1 MRGIEVT
8 KKLIFWLI
16 LSAILLWA
24 GVFSL
29 PDNRLHLVF
38 CDVGQGDA
46 ILITYRQTQV
56 LIDGGP
62 DNKVLGC
69 LSKNIPFWDRNLEM
83 VILTHP
89 EADHFSGLI
98 DVIKRYNVKQF
109 VSNSIIP
116 ESAGLPSEAPP
127 AGGAKL
133 GFWEFYQVVL
143 DEKVNVYSPRA
154 GDRLKIG
161 PIELLVLWP
170 SQKLGDSWIWSEEA
184 RNAFFAHEN
193 AKSNSSPTRT
203 GKAFKFA
210 QKDYFASSV
219 LGATFSS
226 DKINETSI
234 VLELSFGNFDTL
246 LTGDID
252 FDVEKQVNLSRQRN
266 EIEVLKIAHHGS
278 KYSTGEEFLKKIS
291 PDLAIISVGATNRY
305 GHPTSE
311 VLKRLS
317 DLAIKVLRTD
327 LNGEIEIVS
336 DGKKWGLRD

>member
-8 KKLIFWLI
+8 KKPIFWLI
-16 LSAILLWA
+16 LTAILLWA

-46 ILITYRQTQV
+46 ILITYKQTQILV
-56 LIDGGP
+56 DGGP
-62 DNKVLGC
+62 NNKVLGC
-69 LSKNIPFWDRNLEM
+69 LADNIPFWDRTLEM

-109 VSNSIIP
+109 VVNSIIP
-116 ESAGLPSEAPP
+116 ESTGLPSEALP

-143 DEKVNVYSPRA
+143 DEKVNIYSPQA

-170 SQKLGDSWIWSEEA
+170 KEKLGNQELWL
-184 RNAFFAHEN
+184 
-193 AKSNSSPTRT
+193 
-203 GKAFKFA
+203 GK
-210 QKDYFASSV
+210 
-219 LGATFSS
+219 L
-226 DKINETSI
+226 NETSI
-234 VLELSFGNFDTL
+234 VLQLSFGNFDTL

-252 FDVEKQVNLSRQRN
+252 FDVEKQVNLSRQRG

-278 KYSTGEEFLKKIS
+278 KYSTGEEFLKKIK
-291 PDLAIISVGATNRY
+291 PQLAVISVGKNSF
-305 GHPTSE
+305 GHPTKE
-311 VLKRLS
+311 VIEKLR
-317 DLAIKVLRTD
+317 DLDIKILRTD
-327 LNGEIEIVS
+327 QEGEIRVVS
-336 DGKKWGLRD
+336 DGKNWYTAN

>member
-16 LSAILLWA
+16 LTAILLWA

-46 ILITYRQTQV
+46 ILITYRQTQILV
-56 LIDGGP
+56 DGGP
-62 DNKVLGC
+62 NNKVLGC
-69 LSKNIPFWDRNLEM
+69 LADNIPFWDRTLEM

-109 VSNSIIP
+109 VVNSIIP
-116 ESAGLPSEAPP
+116 ESTGLPSEAPP

-133 GFWEFYQVVL
+133 GFWKFYQVVL
-143 DEKVNVYSPRA
+143 DEKVNIYSPQA
-154 GDRLKIG
+154 GDQLKIG

-170 SQKLGDSWIWSEEA
+170 KEKLGNQELWL
-184 RNAFFAHEN
+184 
-193 AKSNSSPTRT
+193 
-203 GKAFKFA
+203 GK
-210 QKDYFASSV
+210 
-219 LGATFSS
+219 L
-226 DKINETSI
+226 NETSI
-234 VLELSFGNFDTL
+234 VLQLSFGNFDAL

-252 FDVEKQVNLSRQRN
+252 FDVEKQVNLSRQRG

-278 KYSTGEEFLKKIS
+278 KYSTGEEFLKKIK
-291 PDLAIISVGATNRY
+291 PQLAVISVGKNSF
-305 GHPTSE
+305 GHPTKE
-311 VLKRLS
+311 VIEKLR
-317 DLAIKVLRTD
+317 DLDIKILRTD
-327 LNGEIEIVS
+327 QEGEIKIVS
-336 DGKKWGLRD
+336 DGKNWYTTK

>member
-16 LSAILLWA
+16 LTAILLWA

-46 ILITYRQTQV
+46 ILITYKQTQILV
-56 LIDGGP
+56 DGGP
-62 DNKVLGC
+62 NNKVLGC
-69 LSKNIPFWDRNLEM
+69 LADNIPFWDRTLEM

-109 VSNSIIP
+109 VVNSIIP
-116 ESAGLPSEAPP
+116 ESTGLPSEALP

-143 DEKVNVYSPRA
+143 DEKVNIYSPQA

-170 SQKLGDSWIWSEEA
+170 KEKLGDNRLWL
-184 RNAFFAHEN
+184 RDT
-193 AKSNSSPTRT
+193 P
-203 GKAFKFA
+203 
-210 QKDYFASSV
+210 SV
-219 LGATFSS
+219 LGTATYPG
-226 DKINETSI
+226 KINETSI
-234 VLELSFGNFDTL
+234 VLKLSFGNFDTL

-252 FDVEKQVNLSRQRN
+252 FDVEKQVNLSRQRG

-278 KYSTGEEFLKKIS
+278 KYSTGEEFLKKIK
-291 PDLAIISVGATNRY
+291 PQLAVISVGKNSF
-305 GHPTSE
+305 GHPTKE
-311 VLKRLS
+311 VIEKLR
-317 DLAIKVLRTD
+317 DLDIKILRTD
-327 LNGEIEIVS
+327 QEGEIRVVS
-336 DGKKWGLRD
+336 DGKNWYTAN

>member
-16 LSAILLWA
+16 LTAILLWA

-46 ILITYRQTQV
+46 ILITYRQTQILV
-56 LIDGGP
+56 DGGP
-62 DNKVLGC
+62 NNKVLGC
-69 LSKNIPFWDRNLEM
+69 LADNIPFWDRTLEM

-109 VSNSIIP
+109 VSNSLVNDL
-116 ESAGLPSEAPP
+116 A
-127 AGGAKL
+127 

-143 DEKVNVYSPRA
+143 DEKVNIYSPQA
-154 GDRLKIG
+154 GDQLKIG

-170 SQKLGDSWIWSEEA
+170 KEKLGDNRLWLRDA
-184 RNAFFAHEN
+184 
-193 AKSNSSPTRT
+193 P
-203 GKAFKFA
+203 
-210 QKDYFASSV
+210 SV
-219 LGATFSS
+219 LGTATYPG
-226 DKINETSI
+226 KINETSI
-234 VLELSFGNFDTL
+234 VLQLSFGNFDTL

-252 FDVEKQVNLSRQRN
+252 FDAEKQVNLSRQRG

-278 KYSTGEEFLKKIS
+278 KYSTGEEFLKKIK
-291 PDLAIISVGATNRY
+291 PQLAVISVGKNSF
-305 GHPTSE
+305 GHPTKE
-311 VLKRLS
+311 VIEKLR
-317 DLAIKVLRTD
+317 DLDIKILRTD
-327 LNGEIEIVS
+327 QEGEIKIVS
-336 DGKKWGLRD
+336 DGKNWYTTK